1 MNIRTRPS
9 RLAVLC
15 VALAAACQS
24 MSGTPYKAQSLRVF
38 TPEEFVRVEAP
49 GLTMLVGRLI
59 DEKSVVRVLGDRS
72 RKLATFANILQVS
85 VSSAAPG
92 IGISRRSFSLQ
103 MPAGEHI
110 PPLLPH
116 QVLAAVS
123 LPTAYWVQADHPPLA
138 DNPASSGRPAEPT
151 GSQAPKQRFSP
162 SAPPALTSQSKMPA
176 PSTTERLHGTTLC
189 GRQRLIAPSQ
199 PTKPLTSS
207 WSSHLQT
214 GRSRP
219 QRPSRSR
226 SSWKWEACSGRRRSR
241 CRQGRG
247 RSALVPSPHLHRLG
261 LTSLLVLCST
271 PFRLSCSLSVPQRQ
285 QRPTKPPGALR
296 NQSSG
301 SFTPP

>member
-49 GLTMLVGRLI
+49 GLTLLVGRVI
-59 DEKSVVRVLGDRS
+59 DERTVVRVLGDRS

-138 DNPASSGRPAEPT
+138 DNLAPSGRPAEPT
-151 GSQAPKQRFSP
+151 TGFTGPVAALLALSATGVDLAVKNAGAKHYREAARHDVVRKTTLDCTLEANQTLDLLLVF
-162 SAPPALTSQSKMPA
+162 APPDGKIP
-176 PSTTERLHGTTLC
+176 PTTPLEVAVELEVGGVLWATTLEV
-189 GRQRLIAPSQ
+189 
-199 PTKPLTSS
+199 
-207 WSSHLQT
+207 
-214 GRSRP
+214 
-219 QRPSRSR
+219 PSR
-226 SSWKWEACSGRRRSR
+226 
-241 CRQGRG
+241 
-247 RSALVPSPHLHRLG
+247 
-261 LTSLLVLCST
+261 
-271 PFRLSCSLSVPQRQ
+271 
-285 QRPTKPPGALR
+285 
-296 NQSSG
+296 
-301 SFTPP
+301 